1 VAQGGSVQEVLAEET
16 SLLAIR
22 INAELNRHL
31 IKLQSQLDATEFQKY
46 RRGFG
51 EVMGALLIE
60 VVNPIYSEH
69 PNLKPTQMGGPYVV
83 PAEVLGSE

>member
-1 VAQGGSVQEVLAEET
+1 MQEGLAEET

-31 IKLQSQLDATEFQKY
+31 IKLQSQLDTAEFHKY

-51 EVMGALLIE
+51 EVMGALLTE

-83 PAEVLGSE
+83 PAEVVVSE